1 MNEKRG
7 YDLIAAD
14 VVLAQKGD
22 AEAME
27 RILADVQDSVYYNC
41 RTMLHDEQAAQD
53 ATQDILIT
61 VYRKIGTVSDPKAY
75 IGWVRRITANHCK
88 NRLCKV
94 NREFLMPAA
103 EDDKDP
109 FAAFE
114 DTDEQRVPEKA
125 FDNEETRRMVV
136 DLVNKLPDE
145 QRMCVMLFYYDELKT
160 REIAETLSVSEGTV
174 KSRLN
179 YARKAI
185 KEGVRDYEKK
195 GVKLYG
201 LSPIPF
207 LGYFLGKTAAATTA
221 PIVLAN
227 VTAAA
232 TAATAA
238 AGAAAAG
245 GTATAASASAT
256 AASGGL
262 AAFLTTTAGKIAAGV
277 VAAAM
282 LGGAGLGAA
291 KLVQKAIG
299 SQPAAVVSAQTET
312 PTEAPTFTPS
322 PKPTAVPTPVPTPTP
337 APTPE
342 PTPEPPEM
350 TFQRLTGLDETE
362 TAYLLNCLTTVLAG
376 ENGLGFVTES
386 PIAEIWEIHSLAA
399 YRAYRETDAWK
410 GDVPESELPCYGV
423 RLADGTVFYLYLG
436 DGLPR
441 DGVTAHEWE
450 VYRVWN
456 PDTGE
461 TLTEQT
467 YLSGPQW
474 TEWSEK
480 QPPQDALEVQT
491 RKEHRL
497 RKYKGITIL
506 VGVSSYYNQSEFRA
520 DADGRA
526 NGEVMFYRNE
536 GFVSVSHNT
545 DVLIQEDTWTY
556 IGEYSSPDANTDIIT
571 YSDGVYYRSEWNE
584 ETGKWEFW
592 QRSYYRAAKYT
603 LYTNWTKWY
612 DIQDAIH
619 ESDVYSGTGDPTETQ
634 ERTFCRWRK
643 R

>member
-277 VAAAM
+277 RGRVRADRNADGSAD
-282 LGGAGLGAA
+282 LYPLAEADRSSDACSDAHARSDARTDAGAA
-291 KLVQKAIG
+291 G
-299 SQPAAVVSAQTET
+299 NDVSAVDR
-312 PTEAPTFTPS
+312 AG
-322 PKPTAVPTPVPTPTP
+322 
-337 APTPE
+337 
-342 PTPEPPEM
+342 
-350 TFQRLTGLDETE
+350 RNRDGLS
-362 TAYLLNCLTTVLAG
+362 A
-376 ENGLGFVTES
+376 
-386 PIAEIWEIHSLAA
+386 
-399 YRAYRETDAWK
+399 
-410 GDVPESELPCYGV
+410 ELP
-423 RLADGTVFYLYLG
+423 D
-436 DGLPR
+436 
-441 DGVTAHEWE
+441 
-450 VYRVWN
+450 
-456 PDTGE
+456 
-461 TLTEQT
+461 
-467 YLSGPQW
+467 
-474 TEWSEK
+474 
-480 QPPQDALEVQT
+480 
-491 RKEHRL
+491 HR
-497 RKYKGITIL
+497 
-506 VGVSSYYNQSEFRA
+506 A
-520 DADGRA
+520 
-526 NGEVMFYRNE
+526 
-536 GFVSVSHNT
+536 
-545 DVLIQEDTWTY
+545 
-556 IGEYSSPDANTDIIT
+556 
-571 YSDGVYYRSEWNE
+571 
-584 ETGKWEFW
+584 
-592 QRSYYRAAKYT
+592 
-603 LYTNWTKWY
+603 
-612 DIQDAIH
+612 
-619 ESDVYSGTGDPTETQ
+619 
-634 ERTFCRWRK
+634 CRRK
-643 R
+643 RAWIRDRKPHCGDLGNPQSRGIPRVPRNGRLERRCTGVGASLLRRAPCGRNGVLSVPWRRTAQGRRNRA